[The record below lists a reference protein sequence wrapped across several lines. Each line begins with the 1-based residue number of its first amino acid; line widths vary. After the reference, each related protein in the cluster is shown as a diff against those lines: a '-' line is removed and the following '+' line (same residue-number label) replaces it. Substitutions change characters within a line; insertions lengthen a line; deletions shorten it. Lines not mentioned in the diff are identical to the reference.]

1 MTSEPN
7 QQAGGN
13 HAFMTERTV
22 SIAEAAH
29 ILGTSTE
36 ALRKR
41 IKRGTV
47 KARKNGDGQWL
58 VVLDGTETRGNTQ
71 EDLKDISYES
81 VPDVHS
87 ESSPLEEALRDE
99 VAFLREE
106 ISFLHEE
113 VGRLDSII
121 MALTQNVK
129 LLETSKHGL
138 EVSRLSWWSR
148 LKNMF
153 VSQHKYA

>member
-1 MTSEPN
+1 MTNEPN
-7 QQAGGN
+7 RQAGGN
-13 HAFMTERTV
+13 HAFMIERTV

-58 VVLDGTETRGNTQ
+58 VVLDGTESWGNVQ
-71 EDLKDISYES
+71 EDSKDIVHDSM
-81 VPDVHS
+81 PDVHS

-99 VAFLREE
+99 VTFLREE

-129 LLETSKHGL
+129 LLETSKHRP